1 MAQLSPITIR
11 RALPA
16 DAEGIAALARETFVE
31 TFGYLYRP
39 EDLAAFLA
47 TSQSIAAYAPLL
59 RDPRVGIW
67 VAEGTDRALVGFL
80 TAGPCKLPAPHREAT
95 AGEIRQLYLRTSV
108 QRDGLG
114 TRLLVT
120 GLDWLVA
127 RGHAPLYVGVW
138 SGNLGAQRLYA
149 RYGFEKIGEYDF
161 PVGKQL
167 DREFILRQRQRL
179 TTAGPSTPEDGAGN
193 ARQL

>member
-1 MAQLSPITIR
+1 MTQASEITIR
-11 RALPA
+11 RALPG
-16 DAEGIAALARETFVE
+16 DAEGIAGLARETFVE

-39 EDLAAFLA
+39 EDLAAFLK
-47 TSQSIAAYAPLL
+47 TSQSVAAYAPLL
-59 RDPRVGIW
+59 GDQRVGIW
-67 VAEGTDRALVGFL
+67 VAEDTGHGLVGFL

-108 QRDGLG
+108 QREGLG

-127 RGHAPLYVGVW
+127 RGHSPLYVGVW

-167 DREFILRQRQRL
+167 DREFILRQRETQ
-179 TTAGPSTPEDGAGN
+179 TAPRNVPGG
-193 ARQL
+193 